1 MKNTNKALPLTITLG
16 SILLV
21 FCLALTTLWNI
32 VLIYNTLQL
41 KAYAGPHLK
50 SIWSQWVILGVGS
63 LLFVIIITGIILFI
77 VFMSRQ
83 IILNQ
88 LQKNFIDSV
97 THELKTPL
105 TSLRLYVETLQRHR
119 VEPEKQTWL
128 LETML
133 KDIEHLDLLV
143 SHVLEAVRI
152 EYRRDPERLDTV
164 DLNLLLQECK
174 ETLTR
179 RYSLPETA
187 IQIAGQAQPLRSDLV
202 GLRLVF
208 MNLLDNAIKYSP
220 EHPLIQIQIG
230 PENGTFLPVSIAD
243 QGLGIPE
250 TEIKKIFRRF
260 YRVSGHEATK
270 GNGLGLFIV
279 AETLRQLKGKIQVSS
294 SCVSSHLSGQVN
306 SPIRHSV
313 NNPVKKQGSTF
324 TVSLPL

>member
-1 MKNTNKALPLTITLG
+1 MKNRSKALPLTITLG

-50 SIWSQWVILGVGS
+50 TIWSQWVILGVGS

-105 TSLRLYVETLQRHR
+105 TSLRLYVETLQRHK
-119 VEPEKQTWL
+119 VDAEKQAWL
-128 LETML
+128 LDTML

-152 EYRRDPERLDTV
+152 EYRRDPERLVEV
-164 DLNLLLQECK
+164 DLWVLLQECG

-179 RYSLPETA
+179 RYALPAET
-187 IQIAGQAQPLRSDLV
+187 IQIIGEQVPLRSDPV

-208 MNLLDNAIKYSP
+208 MNLIDNAIKYSP
-220 EHPLIQIQIG
+220 ENPQVEIQIG
-230 PENGTFLPVSIAD
+230 RENGSFLTVAVRD

-250 TEIKKIFRRF
+250 PELKKIFRRF
-260 YRVSGHEATK
+260 YRVSGNESTK
-270 GNGLGLFIV
+270 GSGLGLFIV
-279 AETLRQLKGKIQVSS
+279 YETLRQLKGKIQV
-294 SCVSSHLSGQVN
+294 LSEG
-306 SPIRHSV
+306 RL
-313 NNPVKKQGSTF
+313 QGSTF
-324 TVSLPL
+324 VVSLPLD

>member
-1 MKNTNKALPLTITLG
+1 MKNTNSALPLTITLG

-32 VLIYNTLQL
+32 VLIYNALQL
-41 KAYAGPHLK
+41 KAYAGPNFK
-50 SIWSQWVILGVGS
+50 SIWSQWVILGVGTA
-63 LLFVIIITGIILFI
+63 LFVIIITGIILFI

-119 VEPEKQTWL
+119 VAPEKQAWL

-152 EYRRDPERLDTV
+152 EYRRDPERLESV
-164 DLNLLLQECK
+164 DLNGLLQECK
-174 ETLTR
+174 ETLIR
-179 RYSLPETA
+179 RYGLPSSAVLIE
-187 IQIAGQAQPLRSDLV
+187 GQAPVLRSDPV
-202 GLRLVF
+202 GLRLIF
-208 MNLLDNAIKYSP
+208 MNLLDNAIKYSSENP
-220 EHPLIQIQIG
+220 QIQIQIG
-230 PENGTFLPVSIAD
+230 PENGAFLNVAIAD
-243 QGLGIPE
+243 QGVGIPD
-250 TEIKKIFRRF
+250 TERKKIFRRF
-260 YRVSGHEATK
+260 YRGSGHEAAK

-279 AETLRQLKGKIQVSS
+279 METLHQLKGKIQVSS
-294 SCVSSHLSGQVN
+294 PG
-306 SPIRHSV
+306 RH
-313 NNPVKKQGSTF
+313 QGSTF
-324 TVSLPL
+324 TVSLPRD